1 MIQILYIILIMKR
14 VTYISHFAK
23 TITKEEI
30 NQIGEISVRNNQRD
44 GLTGVLFT
52 YKNIFYQ
59 IIEGPEDKLDARLE
73 KILQDPRHTDIYI
86 LKVEKNIP
94 ERKYSNWAMN
104 TVILEEAQE
113 YLIEAISEMLD
124 AITQGAIIFE
134 KYIPEH
140 VIKSLRLGNNPLEE
154 TVKQVEKVIVFG
166 DLFCSSTFGEKL
178 KEETFY
184 NLLESF
190 FTISIDKIHE
200 SGGEVLR
207 LMGDGFIAIFDS
219 NQVSPAVE
227 SIRNISTQLK
237 ELRESYESKSPFSL
251 VFAGFG
257 MSKGKVLQGNLGSKY
272 KKDYTVIGDPV
283 NTAARLQSVS
293 RKIQHTLVFDEN
305 VAKELPK
312 NNLKY
317 IGRYTPKGK
326 LTKVPLYTLKDKE
339 MQIELSYNEIY
350 ERIKALETN
359 K

>member
-1 MIQILYIILIMKR
+1 MIQILYNIFIMKR

-23 TITKEEI
+23 NLTKEDI
-30 NQIGEISVRNNQRD
+30 IQIGEISVRNNQRD

-73 KILQDPRHTDIYI
+73 KILKDSRHKDIYI
-86 LKVEKNIP
+86 LKVEKNIS

-104 TVILEEAQE
+104 TVILDESQE
-113 YLIEAISEMLD
+113 YLIQPISEMLD

-134 KYIPEH
+134 KYIPEY
-140 VIKSLRLGNNPLEE
+140 VMRSLRLGNNPLEE

-166 DLFCSSTFGEKL
+166 DLFCSSTFGEVL
-178 KEETFY
+178 QEETFY
-184 NLLESF
+184 NLLEAF
-190 FTISIDKIHE
+190 FTITIDKIHE
-200 SGGEVLR
+200 YGGEVLR

-219 NQVSPAVE
+219 NEVNSAVE
-227 SIRNISTQLK
+227 SIRNISIQLK
-237 ELRESYESKSPFSL
+237 ELRESYDTKNPYSL
-251 VFAGFG
+251 IYAGFG

-283 NTAARLQSVS
+283 NSAARLQSVT

-305 VAKELPK
+305 VAKVLPK

-317 IGRYTPKGK
+317 IGNYAPKGK
-326 LTKVPLYTLKDKE
+326 LTKIPLYTLNDKE
-339 MQIELSYNEIY
+339 MQIELSYKEIS
-350 ERIKALETN
+350 ERIKAL